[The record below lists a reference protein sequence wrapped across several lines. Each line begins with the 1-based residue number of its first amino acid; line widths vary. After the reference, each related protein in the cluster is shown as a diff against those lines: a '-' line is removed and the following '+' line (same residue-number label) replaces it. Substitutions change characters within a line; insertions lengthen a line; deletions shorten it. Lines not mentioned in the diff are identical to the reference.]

1 MFNDRVFIITPTYN
15 RRLFLP
21 FLIHQFIYQTYPSE
35 LLYLIILDDSDES
48 NSDLF
53 NDLDSNIKSRIIYI
67 HIKEKKTIGTKRNIL
82 NNMAKEYG
90 AKYIACFDDDDYY
103 PPNKILFAIQR
114 LKETNYLICG
124 SSEIP
129 IYYTYLN
136 EIYLIGPFFNKIFPG
151 HASNGTLV
159 YDVKYLINHSYN
171 NNDTIAEEK
180 HFLNNFKVKL
190 LQLPYENVILCI
202 SHNNNT
208 ISKDKLIINKK
219 KLNKSINEIV
229 NDTDLINFYLNLN
242 NII

>member
-1 MFNDRVFIITPTYN
+1 MFCDKVFIIVPTYN
-15 RRLFLP
+15 RRSFLP
-21 FLIHQFIYQTYPSE
+21 ILIHQFSYQTYPSD
-35 LLYLIILDDSDES
+35 LLNMIILDDSDDS

-53 NDLDSNIKSRIIYI
+53 ENLDHNIKSRIIYI
-67 HIKEKKTIGTKRNIL
+67 YIKSKKTIGAKRNIL

-103 PPNKILFAIQR
+103 PPNKISFAIER

-129 IYYTYLN
+129 IYYTHLN
-136 EIYLIGPFFNKIFPG
+136 EIYIIGPYYNKLFPG

-159 YDVKYLINHSYN
+159 YDVKYLDYHSYN
-171 NNDTIAEEK
+171 DNDTKAEEK
-180 HFLNNFKVKL
+180 HFLNNFKIRL

-208 ISKDKLIINKK
+208 IPKEKLINNN
-219 KLNKSINEIV
+219 KLNKSINEIIN
-229 NDTDLINFYLNLN
+229 NDYLIDFYLNLN
-242 NII
+242 K